1 MDATTDATS
10 RNGAKGGFSW
20 KRLLPLVVLAAGA
33 GLFFGFGLDDYLS
46 LETLRDNRMDLVTWV
61 DSNTLVA
68 ILSFVVIY
76 GLAIVFLPPSGTVMT
91 VTGGFIF
98 GAVAGTLTVVVGATL
113 GATALFLAAKHALG
127 DVLRARAG
135 PALRKMEAGFREN
148 ELNYMLVLRLIPLFP
163 FWLVNIAPAFL
174 GVSLRTYVIGT
185 FFGIVPG
192 TAVYAA
198 FGAGIGSILDSD
210 QELTLAGVL
219 EPKIIAGL
227 IGLALLALV
236 PVVYKKYK
244 KRKA

>member
-1 MDATTDATS
+1 MDATRDVTS
-10 RNGAKGGFSW
+10 QNGPKRGFSW
-20 KRLLPLVVLAAGA
+20 KRLLPLAVLAVGA

-46 LETLRDNRMDLVTWV
+46 LETLRDNRMDLVAWV
-61 DSNTLVA
+61 DANTA
-68 ILSFVVIY
+68 IAVLSFVVLY
-76 GLAIVFLPPSGTVMT
+76 ALTIVFLPPSGTLMT

-98 GAVAGTLTVVVGATL
+98 SAVFGTFIVVFGATL
-113 GATALFLAAKHALG
+113 GATALFLAAKYALG

-148 ELNYMLVLRLIPLFP
+148 EMSYMLVLRLIPLFP

-185 FFGIVPG
+185 FFGIIPG
-192 TAVYAA
+192 TAVYAT

-219 EPKIIAGL
+219 KPEIIAGL

-244 KRKA
+244 KRTA

>member
-1 MDATTDATS
+1 MDATRDVTS
-10 RNGAKGGFSW
+10 QNGAKRGFSW
-20 KRLLPLVVLAAGA
+20 KRLLPLVVLAVGA

-46 LETLRDNRMDLVTWV
+46 LETLRDNRMDLVAWV
-61 DSNTLVA
+61 DANTA
-68 ILSFVVIY
+68 IAVLSFVVLY
-76 GLAIVFLPPSGTVMT
+76 ALTIVFLPPSGTLMT

-98 GAVAGTLTVVVGATL
+98 SAVFGTFIVVFGATL
-113 GATALFLAAKHALG
+113 GATALFLAAKYALG

-148 ELNYMLVLRLIPLFP
+148 EMSYMLVLRLIPLFP

-185 FFGIVPG
+185 FFGIIPG
-192 TAVYAA
+192 TAVYAT

-219 EPKIIAGL
+219 KPEIIAGL

-244 KRKA
+244 KRTA